1 MPQPHARFGPE
12 ERLARIRVWLRR
24 IGSDDHGES
33 GRVTVGDLT
42 IDYDRRRL
50 LRDDANAAPTEPPAE
65 GQPAPPPQMVPVPRS
80 VAQDRW
86 EHMRTTVINMQHLIN
101 ELRPKQVSVCGAP
114 TRVGRLC

>member
-1 MPQPHARFGPE
+1 MHLLPSFHLPWLTSARP
-12 ERLARIRVWLRR
+12 
-24 IGSDDHGES
+24 S
-33 GRVTVGDLT
+33 
-42 IDYDRRRL
+42 DRREALQFL
-50 LRDDANAAPTEPPAE
+50 LRTLLQTHLQLVDSLTHPPREYMAWMPAAPTEPPAE